1 LLFLAVFVLNVLPA
15 FAPPTWATMSFIGLA
30 IPNVDFILFALVAA
44 IAATSGRLVL
54 AKLSRALLRQ
64 KILSDQTRQNIDA
77 IRLGIESRPALRHV
91 LRLRFQPSPVELS
104 VYCIWPN
111 ITAARVFR
119 FVVLYWAVRELC
131 FLDQDGLNSG
141 RLVGLEFVRIDALL
155 RRLLYCVA
163 AAARPRDLLLYA
175 A

>member
-1 LLFLAVFVLNVLPA
+1 MAH
-15 FAPPTWATMSFIGLA
+15 
-30 IPNVDFILFALVAA
+30 LVACTA
-44 IAATSGRLVL
+44 EDTER
-54 AKLSRALLRQ
+54 
-64 KILSDQTRQNIDA
+64 SDKTKRRSDWA
-77 IRLGIESRPALRHV
+77 RYRESASNYLRHV

-111 ITAARVFR
+111 ITAAR
-119 FVVLYWAVRELC
+119 ELC

-141 RLVGLEFVRIDALL
+141 RLVGLGLVRIGALL